1 MIISREY
8 VTFRRL
14 VDGGDPAGKLFM
26 DLFRRSYPEDRWD
39 EIYQALADQCLYQRE
54 MGWAFTEICALLEG
68 FEKLDNEQPYDN
80 GFTFDDVWEG
90 EVLWQD
96 ENAVSM
102 LLINKAWG
110 TKSIVKVV
118 EINNDTGNS

>member
-14 VDGGDPAGKLFM
+14 VESGDPGGTLFMKLFKE
-26 DLFRRSYPEDRWD
+26 SYSENRWD
-39 EIYQALADQCLYQRE
+39 EIYGILADQCLYQRE
-54 MGWAFTEICALLEG
+54 MSWAFTNIGEIIEG
-68 FEKLDNEQPYDN
+68 FAKLDQEQPYDN

-90 EVLWQD
+90 EVLYSD
-96 ENAVSM
+96 ENAVTM
-102 LLINKAWG
+102 LLINNSWG

-118 EINNDTGNS
+118 EISNS

>member
-14 VDGGDPAGKLFM
+14 VDGGDPGGKLFM
-26 DLFRRSYPEDRWD
+26 DLLHKSFDEDMWD
-39 EIYQALADQCLYQRE
+39 EIYAMLADQCLYQRE
-54 MGWAFTEICALLEG
+54 MGWAFTYLGDVIDG
-68 FEKLDNEQPYDN
+68 FKKLDREQPYDN

-90 EVLWQD
+90 EVLRSD
-96 ENAVSM
+96 ENAVTM
-102 LLINKAWG
+102 LLINNSWG

-118 EINNDTGNS
+118 EITNDQ